1 MTNAY
6 ILLKIFG
13 RTPLLLVLNIHFV
26 LFDKV
31 WTLGNPLQQ
40 QIRCQ
45 YTFFSVASH
54 LQSRK
59 IYLITKS
66 VLSQLTFLRCP
77 TKIPQIFW
85 NFFTFQ
91 LNRLSEFRHLS
102 SPNTLCINTNLFHK
116 ANSVPTKHS
125 QTNRTT
131 CYTKQSY
138 QNAKPTAWSTAK
150 KI

>member
-45 YTFFSVASH
+45 YTFFSVA
-54 LQSRK
+54 LMKYGRG
-59 IYLITKS
+59 
-66 VLSQLTFLRCP
+66 
-77 TKIPQIFW
+77 
-85 NFFTFQ
+85 
-91 LNRLSEFRHLS
+91 FRHPCTVFHTV
-102 SPNTLCINTNLFHK
+102 SP
-116 ANSVPTKHS
+116 
-125 QTNRTT
+125 
-131 CYTKQSY
+131 
-138 QNAKPTAWSTAK
+138 
-150 KI
+150 